1 MSKPITPEQLAAS
14 GSEDGHQMALMAQC
28 ALHKTEYPQLEW
40 IHSIPNG
47 GFRKITEAARLKA
60 TGVRAGVFDIFLPCP
75 MLKPFHVKFDGFEM
89 WYHGLYIEMKKA
101 EYRTRKNGGLSDDQ
115 IKFMTYATIAGYKC
129 VVCYSWREA
138 WEAIVKYLNG
148 E

>member
-1 MSKPITPEQLAAS
+1 MAKPITPEQLAAS
-14 GSEDGHQMALMAQC
+14 GSEDGHQMALFAQC
-28 ALHKTEYPQLEW
+28 ALHKAEYPQLEW

-60 TGVRAGVFDIFLPCP
+60 TGVKAGVFDVFLPYANTNERTP
-75 MLKPFHVKFDGFEM
+75 SDGYF
-89 WYHGLYIEMKKA
+89 GLYIEMKRPLYA
-101 EYRTRKNGGLSDDQ
+101 ARKNGGLSEDQ
-115 IKFMTYATIAGYKC
+115 IRFMTYATVAGYKC
-129 VVCYSWREA
+129 VVCYSWQEA

>member
-1 MSKPITPEQLAAS
+1 MAKPITPEQLAAR
-14 GSEDGHQMALMAQC
+14 GSEDGEQAALFCQA
-28 ALHKTEYPQLEW
+28 ALHFKRYPQLEW

-115 IKFMTYATIAGYKC
+115 IKFMTYATVAGYKC
-129 VVCYSWREA
+129 VVCYSWQEA
-138 WEAIVKYLNG
+138 WEAIVNYLNG

>member
-1 MSKPITPEQLAAS
+1 MAKPITPEQLAAS

-28 ALHKTEYPQLEW
+28 ALHKAEYPQLEW

-60 TGVRAGVFDIFLPCP
+60 TGVKAGVFDVFLPYP
-75 MLKPFHVKFDGFEM
+75 NITVGDHGAS
-89 WYHGLYIEMKKA
+89 GLYIEMKKA
-101 EYRTRKNGGLSDDQ
+101 EYRTRKNGGLSEDQ
-115 IKFMTYATIAGYKC
+115 IRFMIYATIAGYKC
-129 VVCYSWREA
+129 VVCYSWQEA
-138 WEAIVKYLNG
+138 WEAIVNYLNG